1 MTKKANKSSHH
12 IMKNTLTLY
21 VRMFFVIIINLFTSR
36 VILEVLGVDDYGIYN
51 VVGGIVVLFTFLNT
65 TMSSSTSRFI
75 TFELGRNDLIEVN
88 KVFNTAL
95 IIHIA
100 IALII
105 LLIAETVGLW
115 FLENQLNISENRM
128 FAARIVY
135 QLSILVCM
143 VSVIQVPY
151 QASIIANEKMDIYA
165 IISVVD
171 VVLKL
176 LILYIVDIFTYD
188 SLILYALFLFIV
200 VCLIFTFY
208 VFYCSSYLP
217 GCDFHFSYN
226 TSKAKSMLSFSGWD
240 LYGNSSALAASQG
253 INFLLNIFFGVAVNA
268 AIGIANQF
276 NSGINVFSNN
286 FLLAVRP
293 QIVKRYAN
301 GEYTSLMGLIY
312 NSAKYSYF
320 LLLLIAVPFFFE
332 VDFILGIWL
341 GKVPEHL
348 NIFCRIF
355 IIKSLFAVCCS
366 SVLTMLVHA
375 IGRMKKFSFYRGT
388 IILLTLPISYV
399 ALKFYNIPYIPIV
412 INAIMDILASFY
424 TILLVRQLFNEFS
437 IVLYIKKVILPCII
451 MTLISLASSYII
463 NLIFFQSLLRLVLVF
478 MFNLSAIVFVL
489 YFFIIDI
496 NTKALVNAK
505 IGDLLRSYK
514 S

>member
-165 IISVVD
+165 NII
-171 VVLKL
+171 
-176 LILYIVDIFTYD
+176 
-188 SLILYALFLFIV
+188 
-200 VCLIFTFY
+200 
-208 VFYCSSYLP
+208 
-217 GCDFHFSYN
+217 
-226 TSKAKSMLSFSGWD
+226 
-240 LYGNSSALAASQG
+240 
-253 INFLLNIFFGVAVNA
+253 
-268 AIGIANQF
+268 
-276 NSGINVFSNN
+276 
-286 FLLAVRP
+286 
-293 QIVKRYAN
+293 
-301 GEYTSLMGLIY
+301 
-312 NSAKYSYF
+312 YS
-320 LLLLIAVPFFFE
+320 
-332 VDFILGIWL
+332 
-341 GKVPEHL
+341 
-348 NIFCRIF
+348 
-355 IIKSLFAVCCS
+355 
-366 SVLTMLVHA
+366 
-375 IGRMKKFSFYRGT
+375 
-388 IILLTLPISYV
+388 
-399 ALKFYNIPYIPIV
+399 
-412 INAIMDILASFY
+412 
-424 TILLVRQLFNEFS
+424 
-437 IVLYIKKVILPCII
+437 
-451 MTLISLASSYII
+451 
-463 NLIFFQSLLRLVLVF
+463 
-478 MFNLSAIVFVL
+478 
-489 YFFIIDI
+489 
-496 NTKALVNAK
+496 
-505 IGDLLRSYK
+505 
-514 S
+514 

>member
-1 MTKKANKSSHH
+1 MIKEKKVQSSHH

-21 VRMFFVIIINLFTSR
+21 VRMFFVIIVNLFTSR

-75 TFELGRNDLIEVN
+75 TFELGRKDLIEVN

-95 IIHIA
+95 TIHIV

-105 LLIAETVGLW
+105 LLIAETIGLW
-115 FLENQLNISENRM
+115 FLENRLNISEDRM

-171 VVLKL
+171 VVFKL
-176 LILYIVDIFTYD
+176 LILYLVNICAGD
-188 SLILYALFLFIV
+188 SLILYALFLFVV
-200 VCLIFTFY
+200 VCLTFIFY
-208 VFYCSSYLP
+208 IFYCISYLS
-217 GCDFHFSYN
+217 GCKFNFLYDN
-226 TSKAKSMLSFSGWD
+226 LKAKPMLSFSGWD
-240 LYGNSSALAASQG
+240 LYGNSSALVTSQG
-253 INFLLNIFFGVAVNA
+253 ISFLLNIFGGVA
-268 AIGIANQF
+268 I
-276 NSGINVFSNN
+276 NSGINAFSNN

-301 GEYTSLMGLIY
+301 REYMSLMELVY

-332 VDFILGIWL
+332 VDFILKIWL
-341 GKVPEHL
+341 VRVPEYL
-348 NIFCRIF
+348 NVFCKIF

-375 IGRMKKFSFYRGT
+375 IGRMKEFSFYRGT
-388 IILLTLPISYV
+388 IILLTLPVSYLV
-399 ALKFYNIPYIPIV
+399 LRFYAIPSLPII
-412 INAIMDILASFY
+412 INAIMDIIASLY
-424 TILLVRQLFNEFS
+424 TILLVKQLFNEFS
-437 IVLYIKKVILPCII
+437 IALYVKKVILPCFIV
-451 MTLISLASSYII
+451 TLISLGSVYVINQII
-463 NLIFFQSLLRLVLVF
+463 SQSLLRLILGFVF
-478 MFNLSAIVFVL
+478 NFSIIAFLL
-489 YFFIIDI
+489 YFFILDI
-496 NTKALVNAK
+496 NTKTLVNTK
-505 IGDLLRSYK
+505 VKHFWGFINRR
-514 S
+514 

>member
-1 MTKKANKSSHH
+1 
-12 IMKNTLTLY
+12 MKNTLTLY

-36 VILEVLGVDDYGIYN
+36 VVLEVLGVDDYGIYN

-75 TFELGRNDLIEVN
+75 TFELGKKDLIEVD

-95 IIHIA
+95 TIHII
-100 IALII
+100 IAFII

-115 FLENQLNISENRM
+115 FLETQLNISENRM

-135 QLSILVCM
+135 QLSIVVCM

-171 VVLKL
+171 VMFKL
-176 LILYIVDIFTYD
+176 LILYLVDIFIGD
-188 SLILYALFLFIV
+188 RLILYALFLLIV
-200 VCLIFTFY
+200 VCLIFSFY
-208 VFYCSSYLP
+208 MFYCSSYLP
-217 GCDFHFSYN
+217 GCKFHFLYDN
-226 TSKAKSMLSFSGWD
+226 SKAKPMLSFSGWD
-240 LYGNSSALAASQG
+240 LYGNSSALVASQG
-253 INFLLNIFFGVAVNA
+253 VNFVLNIFFGVAVNA

-301 GEYTSLMGLIY
+301 KEYTSLMSLVY

-332 VDFILGIWL
+332 VDFILKIWL
-341 GKVPEHL
+341 VRVPEYL
-348 NIFCRIF
+348 NVFCKIF
-355 IIKSLFAVCCS
+355 IVKSMFAVCCS
-366 SVLTMLVHA
+366 SVLAMLVHA
-375 IGRMKKFSFYRGT
+375 IGRMKEFSFYRGT
-388 IILLTLPISYV
+388 IILLTLPVSYL
-399 ALKFYNIPYIPIV
+399 ALKFYTIPYLPIA
-412 INAIMDILASFY
+412 INALMDIVASFY

-437 IVLYIKKVILPCII
+437 IVLYTQKVILPCVIV
-451 MTLISLASSYII
+451 TLISVGSGYII
-463 NLIFFQSLLRLVLVF
+463 NQIISQSLLRLILEFVFNFIVITVL
-478 MFNLSAIVFVL
+478 L
-489 YFFIIDI
+489 YFFILDMS
-496 NTKALVNAK
+496 TKALVDAK
-505 IGDLLRSYK
+505 IRHFFRYYQS
-514 S
+514 